1 MELCE
6 KIEPFKVSFRVLHV
20 CERFYVS
27 SGTAG
32 KGGGGSSLSARLRSN
47 PVVVLARLSLLTGS
61 VRRI

>member
-27 SGTAG
+27 SRAA
-32 KGGGGSSLSARLRSN
+32 GGGEQYKVSLSARLRSN
-47 PVVVLARLSLLTGS
+47 PVVVLSS
-61 VRRI
+61 FSPYRIS